1 MVSVGSP
8 PARCAIYFNGD
19 GSMSPISDRYYI
31 DTIRVGIYSSPISIW
46 YAPRRGLIS
55 VTRTGCILTSF
66 QCNLIVEFSSNLAF
80 KWGFLA

>member
-31 DTIRVGIYSSPISIW
+31 DTIRVGIYSSPISI
-46 YAPRRGLIS
+46 
-55 VTRTGCILTSF
+55 C
-66 QCNLIVEFSSNLAF
+66 SNLAF